1 MAFVLFTP
9 VYRPGAIL
17 DSMAERRA
25 ALKAVIGTALTV
37 QEFFDSVFAQAIG
50 QLKIDVF
57 DGPANQENWVYGSTR
72 TGYSAQPFE
81 RKTEITMA
89 GRTWTLGWNR
99 GPGFVAVSRAPAAWA
114 AACSALVS
122 FLLAGL
128 VMSLQTT
135 SRRATAM
142 VQERTAELAEA
153 LEAAGEASRA
163 KSRFLANMSHEI
175 RTPMNGVIGMTGLL
189 LDSNLEPE
197 QREFAQTIQFSAEAL
212 MTIINDILDFS
223 KIEAGKLDL
232 EDLDFELD
240 TTVDEA
246 TRLLAERAQAKG
258 IELASWIQNDVPVFV
273 RGDAGRLRQVI
284 VNLIGNAVKFSQA
297 GEILVEASK
306 ENEDVT
312 HVWLRFRVTDH
323 GSGISPEVQAK
334 LFAPFTQAD
343 ASTTRRY
350 GGTGLGLAISK
361 ELVHKMGG
369 EIGVDSQLGEGST
382 FWFTARFEKQKQSGI
397 SPPKSLDILHGLRV
411 LIVDDNATN
420 RIIVEHY
427 VKSCGM
433 LPQCA
438 SSATDA
444 LDLLNQSTHAGPFA
458 LALLDMHMPEM
469 DGLALAEKIRD
480 QPSLS
485 SIVLVLLTSLSELG
499 ISRTRRQRL
508 FAAHLTKPITKTH
521 LLDCLL
527 SVMAKQE
534 GGHPAHSTYAGSAAV
549 NALPAATSRDPDK
562 PVRVLI
568 AEDNVVNQKVALIQL
583 QKLGYRAEAVANGLE
598 ALEALRRVPYDILVM
613 DCQMP
618 EMDGYEATRRIRQ
631 REGSEGRIVII
642 AMTASAMLED
652 RERCFESG
660 MDDYISKPVQLEE
673 LARVLARWSDP
684 KSRRDE
690 PVLLRH

>member
-1 MAFVLFTP
+1 
-9 VYRPGAIL
+9 
-17 DSMAERRA
+17 
-25 ALKAVIGTALTV
+25 
-37 QEFFDSVFAQAIG
+37 
-50 QLKIDVF
+50 
-57 DGPANQENWVYGSTR
+57 
-72 TGYSAQPFE
+72 
-81 RKTEITMA
+81 
-89 GRTWTLGWNR
+89 
-99 GPGFVAVSRAPAAWA
+99 
-114 AACSALVS
+114 
-122 FLLAGL
+122 
-128 VMSLQTT
+128 
-135 SRRATAM
+135 
-142 VQERTAELAEA
+142 
-153 LEAAGEASRA
+153 
-163 KSRFLANMSHEI
+163 
-175 RTPMNGVIGMTGLL
+175 
-189 LDSNLEPE
+189 
-197 QREFAQTIQFSAEAL
+197 

-273 RGDAGRLRQVI
+273 RGDAGRLRQVL

-631 REGSEGRIVII
+631 REGSERKIVII